1 MAKWGYDVVVTYDG
15 VGALKAL
22 QSEDAP
28 KLALLDWMMPGI
40 DGEDGVNLA
49 KIHHPCLILMDIQM
63 PIMDGLKATT
73 LLKTDTKTRKIPVIA
88 LTAYA
93 MKGDEERMRQAGC
106 DGYITKPIRTR
117 EFLKQVTKY
126 LQ

>member
-1 MAKWGYDVVVTYDG
+1 
-15 VGALKAL
+15 LKAL

-28 KLALLDWMMPGI
+28 KLALLDWMMSGI

-93 MKGDEERMRQAGC
+93 MKGDEERMLQAGC
-106 DGYITKPIRTR
+106 DGYITKPIRIR
-117 EFLKQVTKY
+117 EFTKQVAEY